1 MYNLNGNMMDNLRL
15 NKNNTLGKPMLMIE
29 HDAGYIDPND
39 ARNQEFVNEVKKVAS
54 GGIPM
59 VEPLVVTVVLQKWGV
74 KNRNGRIYPER
85 ILKAQATA
93 YNELIQNKS
102 ALGEADHPES
112 SIISIDR
119 VSHNITRIWWE
130 GKTLMGEMQI
140 NTTRGFIEMGI
151 CSTKG
156 DEVANMLR
164 LGWRIGVSSR
174 GVGTLEEDYEGNA
187 IVQDDFELIGWD
199 VVTAPSTPGSW
210 IFANS
215 KDAQPFTESRII
227 ENKELDEGLDN
238 FLMD

>member
-1 MYNLNGNMMDNLRL
+1 MSKRL
-15 NKNNTLGKPMLMIE
+15 NEDIKLLKAGQTGFGFMIE
-29 HDAGYIDPND
+29 HDAGYIDPSD
-39 ARNQEFVNEVKKVAS
+39 ARNQEFVNEVKKVAG

-59 VEPLVVTVVLQKWGV
+59 IEPLIVTVVLQKWGV

-85 ILKAQATA
+85 ILKSQATA

-187 IVQDDFELIGWD
+187 IVQDDFEIIGWD

-215 KDAQPFTESRII
+215 KDAQPFMESRII

-238 FLMD
+238 FLLD

>member
-1 MYNLNGNMMDNLRL
+1 MSRRL
-15 NKNNTLGKPMLMIE
+15 NEDIKLLKAGQTGFGVMIE
-29 HDAGYIDPND
+29 NDAGYIDPND
-39 ARNQEFVNEVKKVAS
+39 SRNQEFVNEVTKMAS

-74 KNRNGRIYPER
+74 KNRNGRVYPER
-85 ILKAQATA
+85 ILKNQAKA

-102 ALGEADHPES
+102 ALGELDHPES
-112 SIISIDR
+112 SIISGDR
-119 VSHNITRIWWE
+119 VSHNITKIWWE

-140 NTTRGFIEMGI
+140 NTTLGFINMGI

-164 LGWRIGVSSR
+164 HGWRIGVSSR

-227 ENKELDEGLDN
+227 ENKDLDEGLDN
-238 FLMD
+238 FLMN

>member
-1 MYNLNGNMMDNLRL
+1 MSRRL
-15 NKNNTLGKPMLMIE
+15 NEDIKLLKAGQTGFGFMIE

-39 ARNQEFVNEVKKVAS
+39 ARNKEFVNEVKKMAA

-59 VEPLVVTVVLQKWGV
+59 IEPLIVTVVLQKWGV

-102 ALGEADHPES
+102 ALGELDHPES
-112 SIISIDR
+112 SIIAGDR

-164 LGWRIGVSSR
+164 HGWRIGVSSR

-210 IFANS
+210 IFTNS
-215 KDAQPFTESRII
+215 KEAQPFTESRII
-227 ENKELDEGLDN
+227 ESKDLDEGLDK
-238 FLMD
+238 FLID

>member
-1 MYNLNGNMMDNLRL
+1 MSRRL
-15 NKNNTLGKPMLMIE
+15 NEGIKLLKAGETGFGFMIE
-29 HDAGYIDPND
+29 NDSGYIDPND
-39 ARNQEFVNEVKKVAS
+39 IRNKEFVNEVKKVS
-54 GGIPM
+54 EGGIPM
-59 VEPLVVTVVLQKWGV
+59 IEPLVVTVVLQKWGV

-85 ILKAQATA
+85 ILKAQANA
-93 YNELIQNKS
+93 YNELIKNKS

-119 VSHNITRIWWE
+119 VSHNITKIWWE

-140 NTTRGFIEMGI
+140 NTTTGFINMGI

-164 LGWRIGVSSR
+164 HGWRIGVSSR

-227 ENKELDEGLDN
+227 ENKELDEGLDK
-238 FLMD
+238 FLLD

>member
-1 MYNLNGNMMDNLRL
+1 MSRRL
-15 NKNNTLGKPMLMIE
+15 DEDIKLLKAGDTGFGFMIE

-39 ARNQEFVNEVKKVAS
+39 ARNQEFVNEVKKVAD

-59 VEPLVVTVVLQKWGV
+59 IEPLIVTVVLQKWGV

-85 ILKAQATA
+85 ILKAQADT
-93 YNELIQNKS
+93 YNELIKNKS
-102 ALGEADHPES
+102 ALGELDHPES
-112 SIISIDR
+112 SIIAGDR
-119 VSHNITRIWWE
+119 VSHNITKIWWE

-140 NTTRGFIEMGI
+140 NTTLGFIKMGI

-164 LGWRIGVSSR
+164 HGWRIGVSSR
-174 GVGTLEEDYEGNA
+174 GVGTLEEDYEGNS

-210 IFANS
+210 IFNNS
-215 KDAQPFTESRII
+215 KSARPFVETVIR
-227 ENKELDEGLDN
+227 ENKELDDGLDN
-238 FLMD
+238 FLLE

>member
-1 MYNLNGNMMDNLRL
+1 MSRRL
-15 NKNNTLGKPMLMIE
+15 NEDIKLLKAGQTGFGVMIE
-29 HDAGYIDPND
+29 NDAGYIDPND
-39 ARNQEFVNEVKKVAS
+39 SRNQEFVNEVTKMAS

-74 KNRNGRIYPER
+74 KNRNGRVYPER
-85 ILKAQATA
+85 ILKNQAKA

-102 ALGEADHPES
+102 ALGELDHPES
-112 SIISIDR
+112 SIISGDR
-119 VSHNITRIWWE
+119 VSHNITKIWWE
-130 GKTLMGEMQI
+130 GKTLMDEMQI
-140 NTTRGFIEMGI
+140 NTTLGFINMGI

-164 LGWRIGVSSR
+164 HGWRIGVSSR

-227 ENKELDEGLDN
+227 ENKDLDEGLDN
-238 FLMD
+238 FLMN

>member
-1 MYNLNGNMMDNLRL
+1 MSRKLDEDIKYLKAGQ
-15 NKNNTLGKPMLMIE
+15 TGFGLMIE

-39 ARNQEFVNEVKKVAS
+39 IRNQTFINEINKAQ
-54 GGIPM
+54 GGNIAM

-85 ILKAQATA
+85 ILKNQANA
-93 YNELIQNKS
+93 YNELIKNKS
-102 ALGEADHPES
+102 ALGELDHPES
-112 SIISIDR
+112 SIISGKE
-119 VSHNITRIWWE
+119 VSHNITKIWWE
-130 GKTLMGEMQI
+130 GKTLMGEMQL
-140 NTTRGFIEMGI
+140 NTTLGFINMGI
-151 CSTKG
+151 CSTRG

-210 IFANS
+210 IFQNA
-215 KDAQPFTESRII
+215 KEAQPFMESRIR
-227 ENKELDEGLDN
+227 ESKDLDDSLDK
-238 FLMD
+238 FLID